1 MSPRILLPLLVPP
14 LLAALLEVP
23 PAEAKGPLHPDVLL
37 RDDSGTPVLDSGRP
51 VSTARSCG
59 ECHDTAW
66 IATHGAHTDL
76 GLGPKTPLFDPLV
89 YAFLDDAQSR
99 DPDAVQRWLAAVDGR
114 HAGGAFAESVGSELD
129 CLTCHLANPDD
140 EARRRAL
147 TEGAAEWA
155 VTATLARTGLVEP
168 GGEGWRYRPERFDA
182 EGKAPAARLGLT
194 RPTDESCGQCHGRV
208 EGPEHRAFVH
218 FPTDRHPRTETTG
231 VIISPARMNDSA
243 QNLRGKT
250 RLSRPWDVHAERL
263 LGCATCHTAPNDPT
277 RAVPADA
284 GDRPEHLRTRA
295 HTPRLEE
302 FLRRPDHDFGAS
314 ARCESCHAAER
325 VHEWLPY
332 RERHLQKLECASC
345 HVPHVHGVARSVTDW
360 SVPSPTGEPRL
371 EYRGVDGN
379 PGDPATL
386 IEGYEPVLLPR
397 VDAAGHE
404 RLAPHN
410 LMATWYWMDSGT
422 KRPVSLATLQR
433 ALYGRSE
440 SPRLPSSIAVAFD
453 TDTDGRLDPSER
465 RLDTAEKEEAL
476 RTRLREVG
484 IEEPE
489 LRAELRPYTL
499 NHGVAPRAFST
510 RDCESCHGPAS
521 RLARAFPVADFL
533 PGNRMPTLVDGSPA
547 RLSGGLEQL
556 DHGALVLRPTPEQ
569 AGVFLLG
576 ASRRDWVDT
585 VNRWALLLVISGV
598 VLHGGLR
605 LVLHSARQ
613 RAATVARLAEE
624 ESR

>member
-1 MSPRILLPLLVPP
+1 MSRHVLLLL
-14 LLAALLEVP
+14 LLLSVLTP
-23 PAEAKGPLHPDVLL
+23 EATQAKRPLHPDVLL

-66 IATHGAHTDL
+66 IATRGAHADL
-76 GLGPKTPLFDPLV
+76 GLGPKTPLFDPVV
-89 YAFLDDAQSR
+89 YAFLDAEQSR
-99 DPDAVQRWLAAVDGR
+99 DPAAVQGWLAAVDGR
-114 HAGGAFAESVGSELD
+114 HAGGAFAERVGGELD
-129 CLTCHLANPDD
+129 CLVCHLADPDD
-140 EARRRAL
+140 GARRRAL
-147 TEGAAEWA
+147 TEGATEWA
-155 VTATLARTGLVEP
+155 ITATLAQTGLVEP
-168 GGEGWRYRPERFDA
+168 DGEGWRYRGSRFTD
-182 EGKAPAARLGLT
+182 EGKAPATRLGLT

-218 FPTDRHPRTETTG
+218 LPTDRHPRTETTG
-231 VIISPARMNDSA
+231 VIVSPARMSDSA

-250 RLSRPWDVHAERL
+250 GLSRPWDVHAERL
-263 LGCATCHTAPNDPT
+263 LGCATCHAAPNDPT
-277 RAVPADA
+277 RVAVAED
-284 GDRPEHLRTRA
+284 DRPEHLRARA
-295 HTPRLEE
+295 RSPRLEE

-314 ARCESCHAAER
+314 PRCESCHAAER

-345 HVPHVHGVARSVTDW
+345 HVPRVHGAARKVTDW

-371 EYRGVDGN
+371 EYRGAQGD

-397 VDAAGHE
+397 RDAEGRE

-410 LMATWYWMDSGT
+410 LMATWYWVDDAT
-422 KRPVSLATLQR
+422 QRPVPLPALRR
-433 ALYGRSE
+433 ALYRDDVVH
-440 SPRLPSSIAVAFD
+440 PVLAPAFD
-453 TDTDGRLDPSER
+453 ADGDGHLQEGER
-465 RLDTAEKEEAL
+465 RLDTPEKEEAL
-476 RTRLREVG
+476 RERLRAVG
-484 IEEPE
+484 VESPS
-489 LRAELRPYTL
+489 LRAELRPYAL

-521 RLARAFPVADFL
+521 RLARVFPVADFL
-533 PGNRMPTLVDGSPA
+533 PSGLVPTLVEDTGA
-547 RLSGGLEQL
+547 RLSGGLERLEQ
-556 DHGALVLRPTPEQ
+556 GALVLRPTPEQ

-576 ASRRDWVDT
+576 ASRRDWVDA

-613 RAATVARLAEE
+613 RAATLARPAEE